1 MLIPALEEKKTTSL
15 RNSQYHPQWFPFVPG
30 TGQRFRKKDW
40 QANCILGSNI
50 IAKLYDD
57 ASIPL
62 DVAIHAYRGSST
74 LEKLKVVD
82 KYESRKLN
90 P

>member
-1 MLIPALEEKKTTSL
+1 MLIPALEESKTATL
-15 RNSQYHPQWFPFVPG
+15 RNSQHHPQWFGFVPG
-30 TGQRFRKKDW
+30 TGQILKENDITTL
-40 QANCILGSNI
+40 QENCVLGSSI

-62 DVAIHAYRGSST
+62 EVAIHAYRGSST

-82 KYESRKLN
+82 KHE
-90 P
+90 